1 MAQFVSPLMTPG
13 KEDDVKAWNATTTIA
28 AAPDRIWAILTDAAR
43 YPEWDP
49 YAERIEGQIA
59 PGAKLVIYTKV
70 APGRAFPV
78 TVKEFVSGQRM
89 MWTSGMPFGLF
100 KGERSFTL
108 THQAD
113 GQVAFTLREEFSGAL
128 LGLIAPSLPDM
139 TEPFQQFVK
148 GLKARAENGHA

>member
-1 MAQFVSPLMTPG
+1 M
-13 KEDDVKAWNATTTIA
+13 KAWNATTTIA
-28 AAPDRIWAILTDAAR
+28 AAPELIWSILIDGSR

-78 TVKEFVSGQRM
+78 TVKEFVPSKRM
-89 MWTSGMPFGLF
+89 VWASGMPFRLF
-100 KGERSFTL
+100 KGERSFIL
-108 THQAD
+108 ALQAD
-113 GQVAFTLREEFSGAL
+113 GQVEFTLREEFSGAL
-128 LGLIAPSLPDM
+128 LGMIAPSLPDM

-148 GLKARAENGHA
+148 GLKVRAESRQEQAVRAS